1 MSLPKAVGKFIIV
14 GSQVMSRAF
23 IQAYKQ
29 MVANAG
35 QQNTGTSQA
44 GNAEKAKVA
53 RRGEISMREAGD
65 ILNVSVDPLNK
76 EQLEERFQRMFK
88 INDPK
93 AGGSF
98 YIQSKV
104 FRAHERLM
112 EELKQKEPPE
122 TNEQQGQQPHT

>member
-1 MSLPKAVGKFIIV
+1 MSLPKAVGKFIVV

-29 MVANAG
+29 MIANSS
-35 QQNTGTSQA
+35 QQSTGTSQER
-44 GNAEKAKVA
+44 NAEKAKVA
-53 RRGEISMREAGD
+53 RRGEITIREAGD
-65 ILNVSVDPLNK
+65 ILSVKVDPLSK
-76 EQLEERFQRMFK
+76 EELEQRFQRMFK

-93 AGGSF
+93 EGGSF

-122 TNEQQGQQPHT
+122 SDRQEQQTTHT